1 MTEKIDSGL
10 IMDQVT
16 LKFSSP
22 DEEGELEVLDKVS
35 LKVAEG
41 EFVGIVGP
49 SGCGKTTLLN
59 IVAGFQSIQ
68 EGSVVHNGLPI
79 SKPSP
84 ERAVVFQSAVL
95 FPWLSVY
102 DNVAYGLKRAKVSK
116 KMIKST
122 VREHLQMVGMAGFE
136 NYTPGQLSGGMQQR
150 VAFAR
155 ALALKP
161 RMLLLDEPFASLDAQ
176 TRVIMQELLQDIHRE
191 YQTTTLLVT
200 HDVEEALFLAD
211 KIYVLSKRPAR
222 VIEEFD
228 VPFARPRGLTLR
240 GEAGFAELKAAL
252 LKKIREQ
259 F

>member
-1 MTEKIDSGL
+1 
-10 IMDQVT
+10 
-16 LKFSSP
+16 
-22 DEEGELEVLDKVS
+22 
-35 LKVAEG
+35 
-41 EFVGIVGP
+41 
-49 SGCGKTTLLN
+49 
-59 IVAGFQSIQ
+59 
-68 EGSVVHNGLPI
+68 
-79 SKPSP
+79 
-84 ERAVVFQSAVL
+84 
-95 FPWLSVY
+95 
-102 DNVAYGLKRAKVSK
+102 RAKVSK

-136 NYTPGQLSGGMQQR
+136 NYTPRQLSGGMQQR